1 MRKSYNITEQEGKVK
16 TAEGKGDQYNFVSW
30 EFTQT
35 PSRFMTHI
43 LDIGVNPKGT
53 GDDQLKNWAV

>member
-1 MRKSYNITEQEGKVK
+1 MDYREKTYSIDDQEGGVQ
-16 TAEGKGDQYNFVSW
+16 TAGNKGDQFNFVLK

-53 GDDQLKNWAV
+53 GDDQLKN